1 MPRDLVL
8 GNGTL
13 LVNLDRNLNI
23 RDLYYPHVGL
33 YNHVGGYKN
42 RIGVWVGGQFSWLE
56 DTWSIR
62 IGYKPKTLITDVHA
76 SNGRLGIGLRFNDAV
91 HPELNL
97 LLRRVS
103 VENLHPEEREIRLFF
118 SHDFRI
124 YETDVGDTVFFHP
137 FTGAIVH
144 YKRDCYILVN
154 GRVGDSGIFEYATGI
169 KEFGGAEGTWRDAE
183 DGSLSMHPIE
193 QGSVDS
199 TISFKLSVPGDGS
212 CVVDYWLAVG
222 HSLDEV
228 EELNSIVAGNPVDS
242 LMDEFSD
249 YWSNCLRKGTSLDA
263 HLPPAVVDLYERS
276 LLVLQTQI
284 DRCGGIVAAN
294 DTDIMQ
300 TARAHYSYVWP
311 RDGALVANALD
322 KAGHPE
328 SARRFFSFC
337 TALLR
342 PDMPFFL
349 QKYCPDGTLGA
360 TWHPWVADGE
370 PEIPCQQD
378 STALVIWAVGEHC
391 ERYKDKDYALTVYE
405 ELVVPVAD
413 YMIENLDSSTKLPQ
427 PSYDLWEQ
435 RRGIHLWT
443 CSSVYGALSAA
454 AKLANFIDKNRAH
467 KYHQASELVRNAIVD
482 NFYDTNLGRFVR
494 SIFFGSNRTGAG
506 SGKAEVSGQVSQPKV
521 ADPTLDVSMAGIF
534 LFGVLPPDSPQ
545 VVSTMEAIYDR
556 LWVRTPIGGLARY
569 EDDYYFQVSSDVKNV
584 PGNPWFISTLWMAE
598 WYISVARS
606 LRDLEPALD
615 LLQWV
620 VRHASEAGL
629 LAEQIHPFTGQPLA
643 VMPLTWSHAA
653 FVSVVQNYQSKV
665 RELIGRKADKAE
677 F

>member
-42 RIGVWVGGQFSWLE
+42 RIGVWVDGQFSWLE
-56 DTWSIR
+56 DTWLIR
-62 IGYKPKTLITDVHA
+62 IGYKPRALITDVHA
-76 SNGRLGIGLRFNDAV
+76 SNGRLGIGLRFNDTV

-124 YETDVGDTVFFHP
+124 FETDVGDTAFFHP

-144 YKRDCYILVN
+144 YKRDCYILIN
-154 GRVGDSGIFEYATGI
+154 GRAGNSGIYEYAVGI
-169 KEFGGAEGTWRDAE
+169 KDFGGAEGTWRDAE

-199 TISFKLSVPGDGS
+199 TVSFRLTVPADGS
-212 CVVDYWLAVG
+212 GVVDYWLAVG
-222 HSLDEV
+222 NSLDEV
-228 EELNSIVAGNPVDS
+228 AELNSIAAGNAI
-242 LMDEFSD
+242 DELLGESAIH
-249 YWSNCLRKGTSLDA
+249 WSTYLKKGKHLDHNLSQA
-263 HLPPAVVDLYERS
+263 IAELYERS
-276 LLVLQTQI
+276 LLILQTQL

-322 KAGHPE
+322 MAGYPE
-328 SARRFFSFC
+328 PARRFFSFC
-337 TALLR
+337 TGLLR
-342 PDMPFFL
+342 PDTPFFL
-349 QKYCPDGTLGA
+349 QKYCPDGTVGA
-360 TWHPWVADGE
+360 TWHPWIADGE
-370 PEIPCQQD
+370 PEIPYQQD
-378 STALVIWAVGEHC
+378 STALVLWAVWKHC
-391 ERYKDKDYALTVYE
+391 ERYKDKNYALAVYE
-405 ELVVPVAD
+405 DLAVPVAD
-413 YMIENLDSSTKLPQ
+413 YIVEHLDQSTKLPQ

-443 CSSVYGALSAA
+443 CSTVYGALSAA
-454 AKLANFIDKNRAH
+454 ARLAGLVGDNRAA
-467 KYHQASELVRNAIVD
+467 KYQQAREVLRNAIQD
-482 NFYDTNLGRFVR
+482 EFYDPSLGRFVR
-494 SIFFGSNRTGAG
+494 SIYFDGKKTEDHHENAG
-506 SGKAEVSGQVSQPKV
+506 TSCQVSRLKTV
-521 ADPTLDVSMAGIF
+521 DPTLDASMAGIF

-545 VVSTMEAIYDR
+545 VVATMEAIYDR
-556 LWVRTPIGGLARY
+556 LWVRTPIGGIARY
-569 EDDYYFQVSSDVKNV
+569 EDDYYFQVSSDVKNI
-584 PGNPWFISTLWMAE
+584 PGNPWFVSTLWMAD
-598 WYISVARS
+598 WYILVARS
-606 LRDLEPALD
+606 VRDLEPALD

-620 VRHASEAGL
+620 TRHASEAGL

-653 FVSVVQNYQSKV
+653 FVSTVQS
-665 RELIGRKADKAE
+665 
-677 F
+677 